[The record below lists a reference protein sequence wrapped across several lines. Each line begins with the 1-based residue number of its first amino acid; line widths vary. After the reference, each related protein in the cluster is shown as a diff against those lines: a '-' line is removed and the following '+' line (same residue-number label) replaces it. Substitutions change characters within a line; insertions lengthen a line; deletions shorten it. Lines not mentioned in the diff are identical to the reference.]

1 MYAYNLACVYS
12 RAIEMINKDPKLPAA
27 TNAWP
32 PVAKGPPNSSKRPS
46 STAGGTR
53 PG

>member
-12 RAIEMINKDPKLPAA
+12 RAIEMINKDPNCPPHNRLA
-27 TNAWP
+27 TCRKKP
-32 PVAKGPPNSSKRPS
+32 SNSSKRPS